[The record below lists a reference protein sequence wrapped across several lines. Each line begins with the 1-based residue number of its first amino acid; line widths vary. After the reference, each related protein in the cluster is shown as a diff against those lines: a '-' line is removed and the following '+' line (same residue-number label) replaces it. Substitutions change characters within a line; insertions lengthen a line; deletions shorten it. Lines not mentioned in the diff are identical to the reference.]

1 MNVMEMFSLRG
12 KVALVVGGAGL
23 YGRQITTALTQAG
36 ANVYVTSRHQGK
48 LTELEQ
54 NYKQTGVQ
62 VKAKYMDQAVE
73 DTVISLRDEL
83 LKEVGRID
91 VLVCN
96 AVGRVTNGWNGDTE
110 KFDLSMRINTTG
122 LYSMTKIFGNEM
134 EKQKSGSIIYIGSM
148 QGMVGPDA
156 TLYEGLEMSGF
167 SPDYYFH
174 KGGMINFTKFVA
186 SYYGKSNVR
195 CNCIS
200 PGGIQS
206 HRTPPEFV
214 ERYNKRT
221 LLNRMAN
228 DTDLMGVTVFLA
240 SDASAYITG
249 ANIPV
254 DGGYTAK

>member
-1 MNVMEMFSLRG
+1 MQVMEQFSLQG
-12 KVALVVGGAGL
+12 KVALVIGGAGL
-23 YGRQITTALTQAG
+23 YGTQITTALAQAG
-36 ANVYVTSRHQGK
+36 ATVYVTTRNKENLSG
-48 LTELEQ
+48 LEEQ
-54 NYKQTGVQ
+54 FRSAGVN
-62 VKAKYMDQAVE
+62 VTAKYADQAIESTLV
-73 DTVISLRDEL
+73 DLKDEL
-83 LKEVGRID
+83 MQTEGQID

-96 AVGRVTNGWNGDTE
+96 AVGRVTDGWNGDTE
-110 KFDLSMRINTTG
+110 KFDLSMKINATG
-122 LYSMTKIFGNEM
+122 IYSLTKIFGNEM
-134 EKQKSGSIIYIGSM
+134 EKKQSGSIIFIGSM
-148 QGMVGPDA
+148 QGMIGPDG
-156 TLYEGLEMSGF
+156 TLYEGLGMDGF

-174 KGGMINFTKFVA
+174 KGGMINFARFVA

-195 CNCIS
+195 CNIIS

-206 HRTPPEFV
+206 HRTPAEFV

-228 DTDLMGVTVFLA
+228 DTDLMGITVFLA